1 MACKG
6 TPRIFLNQK
15 APRNPPIFMIRIKF
29 ELTTQNYTNVL
40 EMKDDAQP
48 NYFSSRRKPLARR
61 GFCQE
66 EEPRKGEQSR
76 KANVGSR
83 SW

>member
-1 MACKG
+1 
-6 TPRIFLNQK
+6 
-15 APRNPPIFMIRIKF
+15 
-29 ELTTQNYTNVL
+29 
-40 EMKDDAQP
+40 MKDDAQP

-66 EEPRKGEQSR
+66 EEPRKGEQPR
-76 KANVGSR
+76 KVNVGSR